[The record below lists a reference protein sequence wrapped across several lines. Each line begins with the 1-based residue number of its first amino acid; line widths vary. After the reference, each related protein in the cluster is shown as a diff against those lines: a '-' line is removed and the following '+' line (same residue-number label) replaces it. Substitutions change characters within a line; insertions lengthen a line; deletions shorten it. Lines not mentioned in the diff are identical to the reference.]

1 MLKLK
6 SENCLWLLQNWYKAF
21 KAVNF
26 NNKQEWLRQVSRAVH
41 GWLVLV
47 KDDSLSLLGMNF
59 EVIIHQLLKD

>member
-26 NNKQEWLRQVSRAVH
+26 NNKQEWLGQVSRTVH
-41 GWLVLV
+41 GGLNLV
-47 KDDSLSLLGMNF
+47 KDD
-59 EVIIHQLLKD
+59 